1 MKHVLIFLLSVVFCT
16 ALTAQKEAE
25 VKINLR
31 DGSIINGKMKVANI
45 EMTSVYGKLVIPYS
59 DITQIEL
66 GITSDMKNKSKI
78 EFQIKQLQNEDETTR
93 QNAYEELMKI
103 APGEI
108 YIVEEFIS
116 SDAYVPLEEG
126 TFTADELLMDI
137 KMKYGINDM
146 NPDDMITFG
155 SGYSIGGK
163 SSFQNVSLSTDFG
176 SITIPRD
183 KIQSVDVLYV
193 PTDGKDM
200 QKAFVLQ
207 ASKHISGNNTG
218 GWINT
223 GITVRKGQ
231 KIQINAKGSVTLAS
245 LSNGKYT
252 PDGPEGTAPSA
263 YNYEGAYPQYGM
275 VVYKIGDAG
284 TATPAGSKFT
294 GTAKQGGVLFI
305 SIYET
310 VYNASNTGSY
320 NVSVKIF

>member
-16 ALTAQKEAE
+16 ALTAQKEAD

-45 EMTSVYGKLVIPYS
+45 EMTSVYGKLSIPYS

-66 GITSDMKNKSKI
+66 GISSDMKNKSKI
-78 EFQIKQLQNEDETTR
+78 EFQLKQLQNENETTR

-163 SSFQNVSLSTDFG
+163 SSFQNVSLNTDFG
-176 SITIPRD
+176 SVTIPRD

-200 QKAFVLQ
+200 QKSFVLQ

-223 GITVRKGQ
+223 GIIVRKGQ
-231 KIQINAKGSVTLAS
+231 KIQINAKHI
-245 LSNGKYT
+245 
-252 PDGPEGTAPSA
+252 E
-263 YNYEGAYPQYGM
+263 
-275 VVYKIGDAG
+275 
-284 TATPAGSKFT
+284 F
-294 GTAKQGGVLFI
+294 
-305 SIYET
+305 
-310 VYNASNTGSY
+310 
-320 NVSVKIF
+320 